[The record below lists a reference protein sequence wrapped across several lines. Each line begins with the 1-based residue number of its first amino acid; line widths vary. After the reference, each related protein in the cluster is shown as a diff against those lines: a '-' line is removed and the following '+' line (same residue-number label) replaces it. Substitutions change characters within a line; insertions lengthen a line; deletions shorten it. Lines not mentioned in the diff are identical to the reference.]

1 MNIAVLSGRKS
12 QHGDS
17 DLTPF
22 LYPKFNA
29 DREEKKLSALV
40 KRGCW
45 VFVIGKKL
53 IDTALQLISGFTEFV
68 NQGGKSEPIKK
79 NGKN

>member
-1 MNIAVLSGRKS
+1 MVTQISHPSFIQNSMQIEKKK
-12 QHGDS
+12 
-17 DLTPF
+17 DL
-22 LYPKFNA
+22 L
-29 DREEKKLSALV
+29 EKLSALV

-79 NGKN
+79 HGKN

>member
-1 MNIAVLSGRKS
+1 ML
-12 QHGDS
+12 
-17 DLTPF
+17 
-22 LYPKFNA
+22 
-29 DREEKKLSALV
+29 EKLSALV

-45 VFVIGKKL
+45 VFVIVKKL